1 MGGAGGAR
9 GGPVPDRSVPG
20 GPGKVRPPG
29 NTARLPLCDGC
40 KGGVEGAEARRLQQ
54 QLPPRPWPHL
64 RKEGR

>member
-1 MGGAGGAR
+1 MGRAGGAR

-40 KGGVEGAEARRLQQ
+40 KGGVEGAGRDDCRNSV
-54 QLPPRPWPHL
+54 PFRPWPRL